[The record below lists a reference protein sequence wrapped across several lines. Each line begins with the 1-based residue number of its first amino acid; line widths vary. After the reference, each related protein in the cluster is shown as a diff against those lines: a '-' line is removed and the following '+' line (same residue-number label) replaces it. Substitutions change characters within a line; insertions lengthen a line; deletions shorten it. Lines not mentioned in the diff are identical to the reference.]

1 MLKIHLIERTLD
13 HQTMHDTLI
22 KKVVLLSLFGFI
34 LAVLAISLHHH
45 DNSFS
50 LPTCS
55 ICKVKTSISGTFNKI
70 KTNYDPTAASLTIL
84 LTMIFLSLSD
94 ISPDRNTIFIDFQV
108 AVTYP
113 NKAPPFRS

>member
-1 MLKIHLIERTLD
+1 MNHP
-13 HQTMHDTLI
+13 LI
-22 KKVVLLSLFGFI
+22 KKIVFLSLFGFF

-55 ICKVKTSISGTFNKI
+55 ICKVKASISGTFNKI
-70 KTNYDPTAASLTIL
+70 KVDSAPAVASLHIFL
-84 LTMIFLSLSD
+84 IAIFLSLSGILPHIKND
-94 ISPDRNTIFIDFQV
+94 FIASQV

-113 NKAPPFRS
+113 NKAPPFGS

>member
-1 MLKIHLIERTLD
+1 MYHPLIRKI
-13 HQTMHDTLI
+13 
-22 KKVVLLSLFGFI
+22 VFLSLFGFF

-55 ICKVKTSISGTFNKI
+55 ICKVKTSLFGTFNKI
-70 KTNYDPTAASLTIL
+70 KVDSAPTDASFYLFPIA
-84 LTMIFLSLSD
+84 IFLCLSC
-94 ISPDRNTIFIDFQV
+94 ILPDRKNVFIDSQI

-113 NKAPPFRS
+113 NKASPFIS